1 MDSNNIFLN
10 HVELLTSK
18 RIEGARDIVN
28 ISQKYHSLF
37 SKEQKDFNISLGE
50 VTRLINDILSR
61 VEEYGENNLDKWG
74 RFDRN
79 KSFLVQNEL
88 DQSPIIDELILDVF
102 KQLGLKVRNIWPPG
116 KKAAVCLTHDVDS
129 ISGLSHLW
137 LRQANWYSRLLYF
150 KAKKNR
156 EGVDKWLSTIRK
168 WRRFKEQKVDPVD
181 AFDRLQELESRF
193 GFRSTF
199 YFMSLSH
206 ELSRAGRK
214 YSVKNPRLI
223 QVTRELLEGR
233 WEVGLH
239 AAYHNN
245 LSLNSLKK
253 QKQRLEEV
261 IQAQVTGCRHHYLR
275 VRFPQS
281 WALYAQAGFNYSSNL
296 GWGGGFN
303 GFRAGTCLPYQPLKE
318 ECSLWEIP
326 FQMMDQNP
334 LLNQEEYLRTFSKY
348 LSHAKKVG
356 GCLVLNFHQEHM
368 NEEVAP
374 GVGEVYRDMLETI
387 SKDKDV
393 TVLTMNEVW
402 SIVNDLA
409 S

>member
-1 MDSNNIFLN
+1 MMNNTNIFQNQVSFLI
-10 HVELLTSK
+10 SK
-18 RIEGARDIVN
+18 RIEAARDIMN
-28 ISQKYHSLF
+28 IPKKYHSLF
-37 SKEQKDFNISLGE
+37 SKEQKDLNISLAE
-50 VTRLINDILSR
+50 VTRIVNDILSR
-61 VEEYGENNLDKWG
+61 VEEHGDDNLDKWD

-79 KSFLVQNEL
+79 KSFLVRNEL
-88 DQSPIIDELILDVF
+88 DQSPVVDELVLHVI
-102 KQLGLKVRNIWPPG
+102 KQLGLKVRNIWPG
-116 KKAAVCLTHDVDS
+116 RKKAAVCLTHDVDS

-137 LRQANWYSRLLYF
+137 LRKANWYSRLLYF
-150 KAKKNR
+150 KAKRNR
-156 EGVDKWLSTIRK
+156 EGVDKWLSAIRK

-206 ELSRAGRK
+206 KLSREGRK

-223 QVTRELLEGR
+223 QVTRELLEGG

-253 QKQRLEEV
+253 QKERLEEV
-261 IQAQVTGCRHHYLR
+261 IQAQATGCRQHYLR

-296 GWGGGFN
+296 GWGAGFN
-303 GFRAGTCLPYQPLKE
+303 GFRAGTCFPFQPLKE

-326 FQMMDQNP
+326 FQM
-334 LLNQEEYLRTFSKY
+334 Y
-348 LSHAKKVG
+348 
-356 GCLVLNFHQEHM
+356 
-368 NEEVAP
+368 
-374 GVGEVYRDMLETI
+374 I
-387 SKDKDV
+387 S
-393 TVLTMNEVW
+393 
-402 SIVNDLA
+402 
-409 S
+409 

>member
-1 MDSNNIFLN
+1 MDSNNIFFN

-18 RIEGARDIVN
+18 RIDTARDIVN

-88 DQSPIIDELILDVF
+88 DQSPVIDELILDVI

-150 KAKKNR
+150 KAKRNR

-181 AFDRLQELESRF
+181 AFDRLQELESRL

-206 ELSRAGRK
+206 KLSREGRK

-223 QVTRELLEGR
+223 QVTRELLEGG

-326 FQMMDQNP
+326 LQMMDQNP

-348 LSHAKKVG
+348 LRHAKKVG
-356 GCLVLNFHQEHM
+356 GCLVLNFHQELM

-374 GVGEVYRDMLETI
+374 GVGEVYCDILETI
-387 SKDKDV
+387 SKDNDV
-393 TVLTMNEVW
+393 IVLTMNEVC

>member
-18 RIEGARDIVN
+18 SIEGARDIVN

-37 SKEQKDFNISLGE
+37 SKEQKDFNISPGE
-50 VTRLINDILSR
+50 VTRLINGILSR

-88 DQSPIIDELILDVF
+88 DQSPVIDELILDVI
-102 KQLGLKVRNIWPPG
+102 KQLGLKVRNIWPRG

-150 KAKKNR
+150 KAKRNR

-206 ELSRAGRK
+206 KLSREGRK

-223 QVTRELLEGR
+223 QVTRELLEGG

-261 IQAQVTGCRHHYLR
+261 IQAQITGCRHHYLR

-348 LSHAKKVG
+348 LSHAKKVS

-374 GVGEVYRDMLETI
+374 GVGEVYCDILETI